1 MQQLVRARNLV
12 LIFLTWV
19 DKFFVAGEDF
29 CFRDFWILAEGGI
42 SLLQVRTFVFVTLDF
57 GREAVVEVFQ
67 IPKVVTSVVR

>member
-29 CFRDFWILAEGGI
+29 CFRDFEFWQRVGYLLGGSGG
-42 SLLQVRTFVFVTLDF
+42 SLH
-57 GREAVVEVFQ
+57 
-67 IPKVVTSVVR
+67 

>member
-29 CFRDFWILAEGGI
+29 CFRDFGFWQRVGYLLGSSGE
-42 SLLQVRTFVFVTLDF
+42 SLH
-57 GREAVVEVFQ
+57 
-67 IPKVVTSVVR
+67 